1 MKLEPITLSGA
12 LVRLEPLSRRH
23 VEALSQ
29 VGLDPRL
36 WHWNPRP
43 PLTTREEMAA
53 YVEDAL
59 AQQATG
65 CALPFATRERTSGMV
80 VGCTRFH
87 TVEPTQPRIE
97 IGYTWI
103 ASRWQGSGINTEAK
117 YLMLRHAFQTLG
129 CVRVE
134 FKTDALNARSRAAIL
149 RLGGIEE
156 GTLRHH
162 MVTASGRL
170 RDSVYFG
177 ITAPEWPEVRARLEE
192 RLRSAAD
199 RTQGPSG

>member
-1 MKLEPITLSGA
+1 MKLEPIILSGG

-59 AQQATG
+59 AQQASG
-65 CALPFATRERTSGMV
+65 CALPFATRERASGTV
-80 VGCTRFH
+80 VGSTRFH

-103 ASRWQGSGINTEAK
+103 SPRWQGSGINTEAK
-117 YLMLRHAFQTLG
+117 LLLVGHAIDRLG
-129 CVRVE
+129 MNRVE
-134 FKTDALNARSRAAIL
+134 FKTDARNARSRAALL
-149 RLGGIEE
+149 RIGAVEE
-156 GTLRHH
+156 GTFGAH
-162 MVTASGRL
+162 MVMPDGHL
-170 RDSVYFG
+170 RDSVYYS
-177 ITAPEWPEVRARLEE
+177 IVARDWPEAKRRLEE
-192 RLRSAAD
+192 RLAAGA
-199 RTQGPSG
+199 R